1 MSDAADNAAKEA
13 ELHFAAALKVRRPV
27 LPFLGFCHYCIE
39 PLGPTSHFCDADCRY
54 DYERLAINGKLG
66 SGAKSLK

>member
-66 SGAKSLK
+66 TGAKSLK

>member
-1 MSDAADNAAKEA
+1 MSDAADNAATEA
-13 ELHFAAALKVRRPV
+13 ELHFAAALKVRKPV

-54 DYERLAINGKLG
+54 DFERLAINGKLG

>member
-1 MSDAADNAAKEA
+1 MSDVADNAAKEA
-13 ELHFAAALKVRRPV
+13 ELHFAAALKVRKPV

-39 PLGPTSHFCDADCRY
+39 PLGPTNHFCDADCRY

-66 SGAKSLK
+66 TGAKSLK

>member
-13 ELHFAAALKVRRPV
+13 ELHFAAALKVRKPV

-66 SGAKSLK
+66 AGAKSLK

>member
-13 ELHFAAALKVRRPV
+13 ELHFAAALKVRKPV

-66 SGAKSLK
+66 TGAKSLK